1 MNPPDRL
8 AALAAASL
16 ALVIAVLF
24 ASFAIRLGQA
34 VEGFPIGP
42 IRVVHRVTASL
53 EVLTMLGVLWLAWR
67 ARAHSPV
74 LARAAAVA
82 AAITVFLSILGI
94 LAGQNPP
101 PAAALGNLLAG
112 LALAASFA
120 WILGRSRRGPTRRPL
135 AHLVA
140 ILLAAQCLLGA
151 WIAIFAIE
159 LWTLPLFLHG
169 IVGSAIAC
177 GIAWLGL
184 RCEPALPRFALLGL
198 ALAVPA
204 AGFAS
209 AFFGQPLGATL
220 AHAGAAALLAAAAG
234 YAHARLA

>member
-1 MNPPDRL
+1 MNLPDRL
-8 AALAAASL
+8 ATLAAASL
-16 ALVIAVLF
+16 ALVVAVLF

-151 WIAIFAIE
+151 WISIFAVE
-159 LWTLPLFLHG
+159 LWNLPFFVHG
-169 IVGSAIAC
+169 LVGVLMASGA
-177 GIAWLGL
+177 AWLAL
-184 RCEPALPRFALLGL
+184 KIDAAVPRVFLILLALPWRRCSSPRQDMPTLALLDTYQGR
-198 ALAVPA
+198 ARVE
-204 AGFAS
+204 
-209 AFFGQPLGATL
+209 LGTL
-220 AHAGAAALLAAAAG
+220 H
-234 YAHARLA
+234 R

>member
-1 MNPPDRL
+1 MNLPDRL
-8 AALAAASL
+8 PALAAASL
-16 ALVIAVLF
+16 ALVVAVLF

-42 IRVVHRVTASL
+42 IRVVHRVAASL

-67 ARAHSPV
+67 ARERSPA

-82 AAITVFLSILGI
+82 ATLTVFLSILGI

-120 WILGRSRRGPTRRPL
+120 WILGGPRRKPDRRPL
-135 AHLVA
+135 AHLIGV
-140 ILLAAQCLLGA
+140 LLAVQCLLGA
-151 WIAIFAIE
+151 WISIFAVE
-159 LWTLPLFLHG
+159 LWTLPLVLHA
-169 IVGSAIAC
+169 IIGSALAC
-177 GIAWLGL
+177 GAAWLGL
-184 RCEPALPRFALLGL
+184 RCETALPRFALLGL

-204 AGFAS
+204 AGFA
-209 AFFGQPLGATL
+209 AALFGQPLGAAL
-220 AHAGAAALLAAAAG
+220 AHAAAAALIAAAAG